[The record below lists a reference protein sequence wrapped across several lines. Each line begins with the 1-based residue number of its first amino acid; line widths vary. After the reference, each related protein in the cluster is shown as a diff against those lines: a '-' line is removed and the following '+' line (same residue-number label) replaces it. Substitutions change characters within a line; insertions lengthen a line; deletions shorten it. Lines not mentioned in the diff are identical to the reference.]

1 MMKMDMLI
9 QWVTQ
14 ITVFLLLATIID
26 LLIPA
31 HSMKKYVKFVIG
43 LILILIVLQPVFYL
57 FNTDLQQAI
66 EASVKEYIFDETKTE
81 EIGDLIE
88 MQKSEIQS
96 TQHEY
101 ILKQMAVQL
110 KNIAETP
117 LSNSYQV
124 EIMDIDYTFN
134 QPTDYTYE
142 DLEEVIVYLQPLEDE
157 EGTIH
162 AVDDVVINTDDP
174 VYVGNDD
181 QTEDIIK
188 LLQEEWELEDKKIT
202 VVWEGG
208 TS

>member
-1 MMKMDMLI
+1 MDMLI